1 MLDKTFDPAS
11 FERDLYAAWE
21 SSGAFAP
28 REDTQGRDPY
38 VLMMP
43 PPNVTGTLHMGH
55 ALTYTLPD
63 ILVRMARMQGRE
75 VLWQPGMDHAGIA
88 TQLVVEKQLAA
99 VGENRRDLGREEFVK
114 RVWAWK
120 EESGG
125 IIANQQRRLGIS
137 PHWARERFTLDE
149 GLNKSVRA
157 AFVTLYHRGLLH
169 RAKRLVNWDPK
180 LLTAV
185 SDLEVQNTETKG
197 KYWYIR
203 YAIDGQKDTFITVAT
218 SRPETLFGDQAIA
231 VHPSDERYF
240 ALHGRYAI
248 LPLTGRR
255 IPIVTDEYCDPE
267 KGTGAVKITPAHDF
281 NDFEVGKRHNLEPLN
296 IFDIH
301 ACLNENVPKFY
312 KGLDRFEAR
321 KKVLED
327 LEADGLLESTQE
339 VTLMVPI
346 CERTG
351 EIVEPYLTDQWF
363 VDTSRVA
370 KRALEAVRN
379 KEVEIVPEQWKAT
392 YYHWLENIQPWCVS
406 RQLWWGHRIP
416 AWYGPDGRVFVAHD
430 EAEAKAYAFTH
441 YGEEVTL
448 TQDEDVLDT
457 WFSSA
462 LWPFSTLGWPEKT
475 VTLRRYYPTSVLV
488 TGVDILFFWVAR
500 MMMMGYCFMDEPPF
514 RTIYLHAL
522 VRDEKGQKM
531 SKSKGNIIN
540 PLDLIE
546 SVGADALR
554 FTLASL
560 SAPGRNINFSNSV
573 VEGYRNFATKIWNA
587 ARFCDH
593 YECAYDPDFKAQ
605 TLNAPLNKWIVG
617 ELASTQANLED
628 ALSRYRFDEACS
640 LVYQFVWGRFCDW
653 YLELAKPLLSQENE
667 AQAETKA
674 TAAWV
679 LGQICHLLHPFM
691 PFITEKIWM
700 HQVAEEAPSLI
711 TSPWPELGRLQDLAK
726 DSLFPWLIDLITATR
741 SMRQEVG
748 VPAGASV
755 LMGFSALTDA
765 QREFLTTQK
774 DLVLRMTR
782 ASDFTLDVAGDA
794 RFDKG
799 VITSL
804 VHDVTLHIPVAGLI
818 DLQSERARLEKV
830 MAQAEKDMKPLTSKL
845 ENRAFMD
852 KAPADIVAGI
862 QARLEEAQGQ
872 MDHARQAIARLDTLG

>member
-1 MLDKTFDPAS
+1 MLEKTFDPAAY
-11 FERDLYAAWE
+11 EQDLYAAWE
-21 SSGAFAP
+21 ADGAFAP
-28 REDTQGRDPY
+28 RKDPEGRAPY

-99 VGENRRDLGREEFVK
+99 KGENRRDLGREEFLN

-137 PHWARERFTLDE
+137 PHWARSRFTLDE
-149 GLNKSVRA
+149 GLNKSVRW
-157 AFVTLYHRGLLH
+157 AFVTLYHRGLLN

-203 YAIDGQKDTFITVAT
+203 YPIDGQDGAFVTVAT
-218 SRPETLFGDQAIA
+218 SRPETLFGDQAVA
-231 VHPSDERYF
+231 VHPGDERYF
-240 ALHGRYAI
+240 GLHGRYAI
-248 LPLTGRR
+248 LPLTGKR
-255 IPIVTDEYCDPE
+255 IPIITDEYCDPE

-281 NDFEVGKRHNLEPLN
+281 NDFEVGKRHNLPLLN
-296 IFDIH
+296 IFDTH
-301 ACLNENVPKFY
+301 AHLNDEVPAAY
-312 KGLDRFEAR
+312 QGLERFDAR
-321 KKVLED
+321 QKVLED
-327 LEADGLLESTQE
+327 LETQGLLESAQD

-351 EIVEPYLTDQWF
+351 EVVEPYLTDQWF
-363 VDTSRVA
+363 VDTSRLA
-370 KRALEAVRN
+370 ARALQAVKN
-379 KEVEIVPEQWKAT
+379 GEVEIVPEQWKAT

-416 AWYGPDGRVFVAHD
+416 AWYGPDGHVFVAHD
-430 EAEAKAYAFTH
+430 EDEAKAYALTH
-441 YGEEVTL
+441 YGEEVAL

-475 VTLRRYYPTSVLV
+475 ASLNLYYPTSVLV

-500 MMMMGYCFMDEPPF
+500 MMMMGLCFMDEPPF

-540 PLDLIE
+540 PLDLINT
-546 SVGADALR
+546 VGADALR

-560 SAPGRNINFSNSV
+560 SAPGRNINFSNNV

-593 YECAYDPDFKAQ
+593 YGCVYKQDFDAASLK
-605 TLNAPLNKWIVG
+605 APLNRWIVG
-617 ELASTQANLED
+617 ELAGVQAQLEE
-628 ALSRYRFDEACS
+628 ALGRYRFDEACS

-653 YLELAKPLLSQENE
+653 YLELAKPLLSQEND
-667 AQAETKA
+667 AQEETKD

-679 LGQICHLLHPFM
+679 LAQICHLLHPFM
-691 PFITEKIWM
+691 PFMTEKIWM
-700 HQVAEEAPSLI
+700 HQTDASAPTLI
-711 TSPWPELGRLQDLAK
+711 TSPWPALSHLQTHTK
-726 DSLFPWLIDLITATR
+726 DSLFPWLIDVIAATR

-748 VPAGASV
+748 VPASASV
-755 LMGFSALTDA
+755 LLGFSGLTSA
-765 QREFLTTQK
+765 QEAFLSSQE
-774 DLVLRMTR
+774 DLVMRMTR
-782 ASDFTLDVAGDA
+782 SNQLCFNAPQDP
-794 RFDKG
+794 RFEKG

-804 VHDVTLHIPVAGLI
+804 IQQTTLHIPVQGLI
-818 DLQSERARLEKV
+818 DLASERTRLEKV
-830 MAQAEKDMKPLTSKL
+830 ITQAEKELKPLESKL
-845 ENRAFMD
+845 GNKAFTD
-852 KAPADIVAGI
+852 KAPPEIVDGI
-862 QARLEEAQGQ
+862 RARLEEANAQIG
-872 MDHARQAIARLDTLG
+872 HARAALEKLATLA